1 MALDD
6 TDWKPNEYLQN
17 STPQLFTGH
26 IKFLDEKSKER
37 KNELRL
43 SRQSS
48 FMT

>member
-17 STPQLFTGH
+17 TGH